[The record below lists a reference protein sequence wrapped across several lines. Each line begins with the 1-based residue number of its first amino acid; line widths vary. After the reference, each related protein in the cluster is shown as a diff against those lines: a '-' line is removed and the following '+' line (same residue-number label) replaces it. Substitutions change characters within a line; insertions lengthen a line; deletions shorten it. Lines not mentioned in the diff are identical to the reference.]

1 MINEFTPDGG
11 RQLYFG
17 LYPAIVTDVV
27 DPESLGRI
35 EVKFPWLGT
44 EGEADVRAWATLI
57 SPYADDDQGF
67 EALPERDSQVVV
79 AFEAGN
85 LRRPYIV
92 GACWNG
98 RERMPSAPEAPNNKR
113 VIKTRAKSILEFDDT
128 EGASKITLSMRSG
141 HKLVLD
147 DSAKTVTLTHSNGSV
162 IKFSAAGQIEIQAN
176 ATVEL
181 TAAALN
187 VHAATAT
194 FDGIVNC
201 TTLNA
206 SVGVVSPM
214 YTPGLGNIW

>member
-1 MINEFTPDGG
+1 MIHEFTPDGG

-17 LYPAIVTDVV
+17 LYPAIVTDLV
-27 DPESLGRI
+27 DPDSLGRI

-44 EGEADVRAWATLI
+44 QGETDVRAWATLI
-57 SPYADDDQGF
+57 SPYADNDQGF
-67 EALPERDSQVVV
+67 QALPEVDSQVVV

-98 RERMPSAPEAPNNKR
+98 QESLPVTPEAPNNKR
-113 VIKTRAKSILEFDDT
+113 VIKTRSQSVLEFDDT
-128 EGASKITLSMRSG
+128 QGAAKITLSLQSG
-141 HKLVLD
+141 HKLELND
-147 DSAKTVTLTHSNGSV
+147 AAQTVTLTHSNGSV
-162 IKFSAAGQIEIQAN
+162 VTFTAAGQIEIRAN

-187 VHAATAT
+187 VHAPVAT
-194 FDGIVNC
+194 FDGMVNC
-201 TTLNA
+201 TTLTA

-214 YTPGLGNIW
+214 YTPGAGNIW